1 MNIEIK
7 KNNKI
12 VPKQYS
18 EIMFYEHRKS
28 QYIFISEIENVDLD
42 SITELIV
49 VYYLKWK
56 KTFKFT
62 LYYKLSNYIQCIDI
76 ITVASQYIATKC
88 ATALAIFLTGK
99 PIVRISART
108 RAILLVKSRTTFYE
122 EANTQVKLNSL
133 LFWNII
139 LQIILNVIK
148 SAINT
153 RMI

>member
-1 MNIEIK
+1 
-7 KNNKI
+7 
-12 VPKQYS
+12 
-18 EIMFYEHRKS
+18 MFYEHRKS
-28 QYIFISEIENVDLD
+28 KFIFISEIENVDFD
-42 SITELIV
+42 SITEIIV

-56 KTFKFT
+56 ITFTFT
-62 LYYKLSNYIQCIDI
+62 LCFKLSNHIQCIDI

-88 ATALAIFLTGK
+88 AIALTIFLTGK